1 MSCRS
6 PCRTYPTTSVAIT
19 GEDENVRAA
28 RLLSLLLHLQ
38 VRGQASARELA
49 ERFEVSERTIQRD
62 VEALAAQ
69 GVPVRSTRGPAGGYR
84 LDGGYRTRLTG
95 LAADEAEALA
105 FLGLSGPAAQ
115 LGLGA
120 LLDNARTK
128 VWAALTGEARE
139 RAERTAQRF
148 HLDPVR
154 FYGTTEPTPQLSCL
168 ADAVWQDRRVLVRYK
183 NRRGDATERP
193 IDPLGLV
200 LASGDWYLVA
210 RRDGAQRTY
219 RVARF
224 LDVRILDEP
233 APRPPGFAL
242 ADAWATARHE
252 METRHDL
259 IHVTVRIEPA
269 ALPRLRRV
277 VAVTGQH
284 LVDVA
289 ATGPPVTLTVPFE
302 GETWACMTLLGMGGE
317 VEVLGPPHLRARVA
331 AAARAAAAHYT
342 D

>member
-1 MSCRS
+1 M
-6 PCRTYPTTSVAIT
+6 
-19 GEDENVRAA
+19 RAG

-62 VEALAAQ
+62 IEALAAQ
-69 GVPVRSTRGPAGGYR
+69 GVPVRSLRGPAGGYR

-105 FLGLSGPAAQ
+105 FLGLAGPAAQ

-154 FYGTTEPTPQLSCL
+154 FYGTTEPTPQLSAL
-168 ADAVWQDRRVLVRYK
+168 AEAVWQDRRVLVRYT
-183 NRRGDATERP
+183 NRRGETREQRL
-193 IDPLGLV
+193 DPFGLV

-210 RRDGAQRTY
+210 AREGVQRTY
-219 RVARF
+219 RVSRF
-224 LDVRILDEP
+224 VDVHPLDE
-233 APRPPGFAL
+233 AVDRPPGFAL
-242 ADAWATARHE
+242 ADAWSAARHK
-252 METRHDL
+252 METGHEL
-259 IHVTVRIEPA
+259 IEVTVRIATA
-269 ALPRLRRV
+269 ALPHLRRV
-277 VAVTGQH
+277 VAVAGQH
-284 LVDVA
+284 RVDVTT
-289 ATGPPVTLTVPFE
+289 TGGPVVLTVPFE
-302 GETWACMTLLGMGGE
+302 GENWACTTLLGLGGA
-317 VEVLGPPHLRARVA
+317 VEVLAPPGLRARMA
-331 AAARAAAAHYT
+331 AETRAAAAHYPP
-342 D
+342 